1 MKALVF
7 AIFAVAALAFAP
19 VSIAEVS
26 NLDSY
31 QEFLPASS
39 GSSSEAE
46 VVQPALHDYTVGLSG
61 PNFCMTKTIKAE
73 SESQAMDQ
81 ARQSCAKCRI
91 ENLTGKMEFGE
102 APWEITPK
110 SETFCQ
116 LELK

>member
-1 MKALVF
+1 MRVLMLAL
-7 AIFAVAALAFAP
+7 FAVAALAFAP
-19 VSIAEVS
+19 ASVAEVS

-39 GSSSEAE
+39 GPESD
-46 VVQPALHDYTVGLSG
+46 VVQPSLNEYTIGLSG
-61 PNFCMTKTIKAE
+61 PNFCMTKTIEAQ
-73 SESQAMDQ
+73 SETQALEQ
-81 ARQSCAKCRI
+81 ARQSCEKCKI
-91 ENLTGKMEFGE
+91 EDLTGEMNFGE